1 MEGNSLFNPGFLGGN
16 FNWWVGQVSDD
27 SVWRDNIIPTVHSD
41 KSTNPGWGYR
51 YKVRILGIHDWG
63 EESIASE
70 DLPWAQV
77 MYPITSGGGQGAAFA
92 TPAIRQGN
100 MVMGFFM
107 DQQDQQIPVIMGV
120 LGNNQQQPKS
130 TTVGDNSVTNAKAGN
145 IGKSSFTEN
154 KQKPTPEN
162 LSQKAPDDNLQTT
175 KSTDTSDQ
183 AAKEKDSFCAAPKAG
198 VKVDKYGRDP
208 TKRPPSAVKKEV
220 DAAREEA
227 KRPRG

>member
-1 MEGNSLFNPGFLGGN
+1 MEGSSLFNPGFLGGN

-41 KSTNPGWGYR
+41 KNTNPGWGYR

-77 MYPITSGGGQGAAFA
+77 MYPITAGGGQGAAFA

-100 MVMGFFM
+100 MVIGFFM
-107 DQQDQQIPVIMGV
+107 DQQDQQIPVIMGI

-130 TTVGDNSVTNAKAGN
+130 TTVGDNRVTNTKAGHT
-145 IGKSSFTEN
+145 GTSSFTEN
-154 KQKPTPEN
+154 KQKPTKELLKQNP
-162 LSQKAPDDNLQTT
+162 PDDNLQTT
-175 KSTDTSDQ
+175 KPTNG
-183 AAKEKDSFCAAPKAG
+183 DS
-198 VKVDKYGRDP
+198 V
-208 TKRPPSAVKKEV
+208 SN
-220 DAAREEA
+220 
-227 KRPRG
+227 